1 MTAREGQKF
10 LVQKFLLQKFLLQKF
25 LLIERGDHGF
35 GALLVRGRKRR
46 VFRGVHIENALRR
59 PLMRNVTLNKMRL
72 PLASSH

>member
-35 GALLVRGRKRR
+35 GALLVRGGAKEG
-46 VFRGVHIENALRR
+46 FLGVSTSK
-59 PLMRNVTLNKMRL
+59 TLCADRL
-72 PLASSH
+72 CAM